1 MMLISHRGNIN
12 GRLPQRENEPS
23 YIDEAIAA
31 GYSVE
36 IDMRVCQ
43 KVSAE
48 PDIWL
53 GHDNMQYQVTLE
65 WLQERQNYL
74 WIHCKNREAL
84 EFCLGKKLHCFWHD
98 TDDYTMTSN
107 GYVWAY
113 PGKLRAGMFTILV
126 MPELHWSAEE
136 IKTQKCFGVC
146 SDIVAQLK
154 A

>member
-1 MMLISHRGNIN
+1 MMLISHRGNLT
-12 GRLPQRENEPS
+12 GRLPYRENSPD
-23 YIDEAIAA
+23 YIQEALDA

-36 IDMRVCQ
+36 IDMRVCE
-43 KVSAE
+43 KVDAA

-53 GHDNMQYQVTLE
+53 GHDDMQYQVTLE

-84 EFCLGKKLHCFWHD
+84 EYCLGKKLHCFWHD

-113 PGKLRAGMFTILV
+113 PGKHRAGPFTILV
-126 MPELHWSAEE
+126 MPELHCPVDQIENLL
-136 IKTQKCFGVC
+136 CFGVC
-146 SDIVAQLK
+146 SDHVAQIK

>member
-1 MMLISHRGNIN
+1 MMKISHRGNLN
-12 GRLPQRENEPS
+12 GRLPLRENSPD
-23 YIDEAIAA
+23 YIQEAIDA

-36 IDMRVCQ
+36 IDVRVTGR
-43 KVSAE
+43 
-48 PDIWL
+48 DIWL
-53 GHDNMQYQVTLE
+53 GHDNSQYQVTLE

-98 TDDYTMTSN
+98 TDDYTITSC

-113 PGKLRAGMFTILV
+113 PGKSKAGMFTILV
-126 MPELHWSAEE
+126 MPEQHWPVDL
-136 IKTQKCFGVC
+136 IHQQPCFGVC
-146 SDIVAQLK
+146 SDFVAQIK